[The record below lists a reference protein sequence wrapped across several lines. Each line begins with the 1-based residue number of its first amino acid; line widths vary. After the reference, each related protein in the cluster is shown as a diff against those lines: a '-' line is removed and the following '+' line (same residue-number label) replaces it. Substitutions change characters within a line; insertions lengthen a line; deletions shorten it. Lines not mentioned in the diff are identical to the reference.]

1 MRNCL
6 ALVWSYFD
14 GKVSEMDPK
23 VGTLIVAIIL
33 SIALWL
39 IGGFVMGKAGG
50 MICVIIGVI
59 VVGLA
64 AGNIM
69 NSPEPDNHKTYSD

>member
-1 MRNCL
+1 
-6 ALVWSYFD
+6 
-14 GKVSEMDPK
+14 MDPK

-39 IGGFVMGKAGG
+39 VGGFVLGKAVG
-50 MICVIIGVI
+50 MICVLIGVT

-64 AGNIM
+64 AGNLM
-69 NSPEPDNHKTYSD
+69 NSPEPKKHE